1 MDALYIFIVSYL
13 IDSLALMIYCV
24 KEDIPQF
31 IKMTYRL
38 VFCLLLFIFFFGGA
52 PAYLLWMN
60 VFAFITLN
68 FACMYIICRKMV
80 YLKGAVH
87 VAITAMMSIS
97 EIVPFVLITYFAL
110 NETDGNNM
118 LFLWI
123 VGISK
128 AIYCIMLVT
137 LFKAT
142 DKENITY
149 DHDGRKTTFIFLI
162 IMVVTLL
169 LSGSLIYVCL
179 SLNIAESYFS
189 LLIAIM
195 FIILLNFL
203 VFLYSYSIKVQY
215 EDILQNRLLHQQEN
229 DLIKYNT
236 EINELTS
243 NQRIALHD
251 IKNHLITIEE
261 MSQRGNAREIT
272 DYIKNILDEPEFNKR
287 QKFCS
292 NTVLNMVLCRYSE
305 RFQKENIDFSFNIFN
320 PVLEKIKSTD
330 LTALMCNLL
339 DNASEAASGI
349 SGGYIFLNI
358 QRGKN
363 TAYTVIK
370 VVNTCL
376 TEPPADAKGK
386 LRTSKNDSSNHGI
399 GTKSIQRICERY
411 NGYADF
417 FYDSEKKEFH
427 SVVLM
432 ENV

>member
-1 MDALYIFIVSYL
+1 
-13 IDSLALMIYCV
+13 MI
-24 KEDIPQF
+24 
-31 IKMTYRL
+31 
-38 VFCLLLFIFFFGGA
+38 
-52 PAYLLWMN
+52 
-60 VFAFITLN
+60 
-68 FACMYIICRKMV
+68 

-128 AIYCIMLVT
+128 VIYCIMLVT